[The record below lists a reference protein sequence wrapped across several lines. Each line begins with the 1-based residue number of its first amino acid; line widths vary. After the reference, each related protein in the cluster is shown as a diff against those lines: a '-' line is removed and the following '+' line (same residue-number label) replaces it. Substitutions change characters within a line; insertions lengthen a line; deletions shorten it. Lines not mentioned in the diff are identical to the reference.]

1 MLTILILVKVH
12 ESRNL
17 TTNLRLP
24 FKTQVTGLKLDENR
38 PKSWYLK
45 KVKEFKI
52 EQGSEFKGIMHY
64 VTNKTGDNIHDKGA
78 VEITSYSICN
88 HPKYM

>member
-1 MLTILILVKVH
+1 M
-12 ESRNL
+12 
-17 TTNLRLP
+17 
-24 FKTQVTGLKLDENR
+24 
-38 PKSWYLK
+38 K

-64 VTNKTGDNIHDKGA
+64 LTNKTGDNIHDKGA

-88 HPKYM
+88 HPKNSVDYVNNILYMHL